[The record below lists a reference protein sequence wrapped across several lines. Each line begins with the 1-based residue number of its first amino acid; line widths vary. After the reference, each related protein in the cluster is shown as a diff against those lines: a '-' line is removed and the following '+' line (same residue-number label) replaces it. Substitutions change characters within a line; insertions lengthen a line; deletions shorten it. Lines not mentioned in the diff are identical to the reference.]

1 MDVVGEIKIIRI
13 TNEKNGLFKELDFNK
28 YTKEDIVKMIE
39 FYNNKLLNFSLN
51 IYDKFTI
58 KREARMIKMMIKTQK
73 SEYQEIEDLEVA
85 NDTRF
90 EITDDIRAFIKH
102 TDKVPLDIED
112 LSTDY
117 IMINAYREINRKI
130 INLVSFIDRAKLL
143 KDNDILSLIDK
154 RIKRITLFSNDDFIL
169 FAR

>member
-1 MDVVGEIKIIRI
+1 
-13 TNEKNGLFKELDFNK
+13 
-28 YTKEDIVKMIE
+28 
-39 FYNNKLLNFSLN
+39 
-51 IYDKFTI
+51 
-58 KREARMIKMMIKTQK
+58 MIKMMIKTQK

-102 TDKVPLDIED
+102 TDKVPSDIED
-112 LSTDY
+112 LNTDY

-143 KDNDILSLIDK
+143 KDNDMLSLLDK

>member
-1 MDVVGEIKIIRI
+1 
-13 TNEKNGLFKELDFNK
+13 
-28 YTKEDIVKMIE
+28 
-39 FYNNKLLNFSLN
+39 
-51 IYDKFTI
+51 
-58 KREARMIKMMIKTQK
+58 MIKMMIKTQK

-102 TDKVPLDIED
+102 TDKVPSDIED
-112 LSTDY
+112 LNTDY

-143 KDNDILSLIDK
+143 NNNKDIDLLSVIDK

-169 FAR
+169 FARW

>member
-1 MDVVGEIKIIRI
+1 
-13 TNEKNGLFKELDFNK
+13 
-28 YTKEDIVKMIE
+28 
-39 FYNNKLLNFSLN
+39 
-51 IYDKFTI
+51 
-58 KREARMIKMMIKTQK
+58 MIKMMIKTQK

-102 TDKVPLDIED
+102 TDKVPTDIEN
-112 LSTDY
+112 LNTNY

-143 KDNDILSLIDK
+143 NNNKDIDLLSVIDK

-169 FAR
+169 FARW

>member
-1 MDVVGEIKIIRI
+1 
-13 TNEKNGLFKELDFNK
+13 
-28 YTKEDIVKMIE
+28 
-39 FYNNKLLNFSLN
+39 
-51 IYDKFTI
+51 
-58 KREARMIKMMIKTQK
+58 MIKMMIKTQK
-73 SEYQEIEDLEVA
+73 SEYREIEDLEEA

-102 TDKVPLDIED
+102 TNKVPIDIED
-112 LSTDY
+112 LNTNY

-130 INLVSFIDRAKLL
+130 INLVSFIDRAKN
-143 KDNDILSLIDK
+143 DDILSLIDK

>member
-1 MDVVGEIKIIRI
+1 
-13 TNEKNGLFKELDFNK
+13 
-28 YTKEDIVKMIE
+28 
-39 FYNNKLLNFSLN
+39 
-51 IYDKFTI
+51 
-58 KREARMIKMMIKTQK
+58 MIKMMIKTQK

-102 TDKVPLDIED
+102 TDKVPSDIED
-112 LSTDY
+112 LNTDY

-130 INLVSFIDRAKLL
+130 INLVSFIDRTKLL
-143 KDNDILSLIDK
+143 NDNNDILSLIDK

-169 FAR
+169 FARW

>member
-1 MDVVGEIKIIRI
+1 
-13 TNEKNGLFKELDFNK
+13 
-28 YTKEDIVKMIE
+28 
-39 FYNNKLLNFSLN
+39 
-51 IYDKFTI
+51 
-58 KREARMIKMMIKTQK
+58 MIKMMIKTQK
-73 SEYQEIEDLEVA
+73 SEYQEIEDLEAA

-102 TDKVPLDIED
+102 TDKVPNDIED

-130 INLVSFIDRAKLL
+130 INLVSFIDRAKN
-143 KDNDILSLIDK
+143 DDILSLIDK

>member
-1 MDVVGEIKIIRI
+1 
-13 TNEKNGLFKELDFNK
+13 
-28 YTKEDIVKMIE
+28 
-39 FYNNKLLNFSLN
+39 
-51 IYDKFTI
+51 
-58 KREARMIKMMIKTQK
+58 MIKMMIKTQK

-102 TDKVPLDIED
+102 TDKVPLDIEN
-112 LSTDY
+112 LNTNY

-130 INLVSFIDRAKLL
+130 VHLVSFIDRAKLL
-143 KDNDILSLIDK
+143 NNNKDIDLLSVIDK

>member
-1 MDVVGEIKIIRI
+1 
-13 TNEKNGLFKELDFNK
+13 
-28 YTKEDIVKMIE
+28 
-39 FYNNKLLNFSLN
+39 
-51 IYDKFTI
+51 
-58 KREARMIKMMIKTQK
+58 MIKMMIKTQK
-73 SEYQEIEDLEVA
+73 AEYQEIEDLEVA

-102 TDKVPLDIED
+102 TDKVPIDIED
-112 LSTDY
+112 LNTDY

-130 INLVSFIDRAKLL
+130 INLVSFIDRAKN
-143 KDNDILSLIDK
+143 DDILSLIDK

>member
-1 MDVVGEIKIIRI
+1 
-13 TNEKNGLFKELDFNK
+13 
-28 YTKEDIVKMIE
+28 
-39 FYNNKLLNFSLN
+39 
-51 IYDKFTI
+51 
-58 KREARMIKMMIKTQK
+58 MIKMMIKTQK

-102 TDKVPLDIED
+102 TDKVPLDIEN
-112 LSTDY
+112 LNTDY

-130 INLVSFIDRAKLL
+130 VHLVSFIDRAKLL
-143 KDNDILSLIDK
+143 NNNDLLSVIDK

>member
-1 MDVVGEIKIIRI
+1 
-13 TNEKNGLFKELDFNK
+13 
-28 YTKEDIVKMIE
+28 
-39 FYNNKLLNFSLN
+39 
-51 IYDKFTI
+51 
-58 KREARMIKMMIKTQK
+58 MIKMMIKTQK
-73 SEYQEIEDLEVA
+73 AEYQEIEDLAVA

-102 TDKVPLDIED
+102 TDKVPIDIED

-130 INLVSFIDRAKLL
+130 INLVSFIDRAK
-143 KDNDILSLIDK
+143 NDDLLSLIDK

>member
-1 MDVVGEIKIIRI
+1 
-13 TNEKNGLFKELDFNK
+13 
-28 YTKEDIVKMIE
+28 
-39 FYNNKLLNFSLN
+39 
-51 IYDKFTI
+51 
-58 KREARMIKMMIKTQK
+58 MIKMMIKTQK

-102 TDKVPLDIED
+102 TDKVPSDIEE

-130 INLVSFIDRAKLL
+130 INLVSFIDRAKN
-143 KDNDILSLIDK
+143 DDILSLIDK

>member
-1 MDVVGEIKIIRI
+1 
-13 TNEKNGLFKELDFNK
+13 
-28 YTKEDIVKMIE
+28 
-39 FYNNKLLNFSLN
+39 
-51 IYDKFTI
+51 
-58 KREARMIKMMIKTQK
+58 MIKMMIKTQK

-102 TDKVPLDIED
+102 TDKVPIDIED
-112 LSTDY
+112 LNTDY

-130 INLVSFIDRAKLL
+130 INLVSFIDRTK
-143 KDNDILSLIDK
+143 NDDLLSLIDK

>member
-1 MDVVGEIKIIRI
+1 
-13 TNEKNGLFKELDFNK
+13 
-28 YTKEDIVKMIE
+28 
-39 FYNNKLLNFSLN
+39 
-51 IYDKFTI
+51 
-58 KREARMIKMMIKTQK
+58 MIKMMIKTQK

-102 TDKVPLDIED
+102 TDKVPIDIED
-112 LSTDY
+112 LNTDY

-130 INLVSFIDRAKLL
+130 INLVSFIDRAKN
-143 KDNDILSLIDK
+143 NDILSLIDK

>member
-1 MDVVGEIKIIRI
+1 MIKI
-13 TNEKNGLFKELDFNK
+13 
-28 YTKEDIVKMIE
+28 
-39 FYNNKLLNFSLN
+39 
-51 IYDKFTI
+51 
-58 KREARMIKMMIKTQK
+58 MIKTQK

-102 TDKVPLDIED
+102 TDKVPSDIED
-112 LSTDY
+112 LNTDY

-130 INLVSFIDRAKLL
+130 INLVSFIDRAKN
-143 KDNDILSLIDK
+143 DDILSLLDK

>member
-1 MDVVGEIKIIRI
+1 
-13 TNEKNGLFKELDFNK
+13 
-28 YTKEDIVKMIE
+28 
-39 FYNNKLLNFSLN
+39 
-51 IYDKFTI
+51 
-58 KREARMIKMMIKTQK
+58 MIKMMIKTQK

-102 TDKVPLDIED
+102 TDKVPTDIDD
-112 LSTDY
+112 LNTNY

-130 INLVSFIDRAKLL
+130 VHLVSFIDRAKLL
-143 KDNDILSLIDK
+143 NNNKDIDLLSVIDK

-169 FAR
+169 FARW

>member
-1 MDVVGEIKIIRI
+1 
-13 TNEKNGLFKELDFNK
+13 
-28 YTKEDIVKMIE
+28 
-39 FYNNKLLNFSLN
+39 
-51 IYDKFTI
+51 
-58 KREARMIKMMIKTQK
+58 MIKMMIKTQK

-102 TDKVPLDIED
+102 TDKVPTDIED
-112 LSTDY
+112 LNTDY

-130 INLVSFIDRAKLL
+130 VHLVSFIDRAKN
-143 KDNDILSLIDK
+143 DDILSLIDK

>member
-1 MDVVGEIKIIRI
+1 
-13 TNEKNGLFKELDFNK
+13 
-28 YTKEDIVKMIE
+28 
-39 FYNNKLLNFSLN
+39 
-51 IYDKFTI
+51 
-58 KREARMIKMMIKTQK
+58 MIKMMIKTQK
-73 SEYQEIEDLEVA
+73 AEYQEIEDLEVA

-130 INLVSFIDRAKLL
+130 INLVSFIDRAKN
-143 KDNDILSLIDK
+143 DDILSLLDK

>member
-1 MDVVGEIKIIRI
+1 
-13 TNEKNGLFKELDFNK
+13 
-28 YTKEDIVKMIE
+28 
-39 FYNNKLLNFSLN
+39 
-51 IYDKFTI
+51 
-58 KREARMIKMMIKTQK
+58 MIKMMIKTQK

-102 TDKVPLDIED
+102 TDKVPNDIED
-112 LSTDY
+112 LNTDY

-130 INLVSFIDRAKLL
+130 INLVSFVDRAKN
-143 KDNDILSLIDK
+143 NDILSLLDK

>member
-1 MDVVGEIKIIRI
+1 
-13 TNEKNGLFKELDFNK
+13 
-28 YTKEDIVKMIE
+28 
-39 FYNNKLLNFSLN
+39 
-51 IYDKFTI
+51 
-58 KREARMIKMMIKTQK
+58 MIKMMIKTQK

-102 TDKVPLDIED
+102 TDKVPTDIED
-112 LSTDY
+112 LNTDY

-130 INLVSFIDRAKLL
+130 INLVSFIDRAKN
-143 KDNDILSLIDK
+143 NDILSLVDK

>member
-1 MDVVGEIKIIRI
+1 
-13 TNEKNGLFKELDFNK
+13 
-28 YTKEDIVKMIE
+28 
-39 FYNNKLLNFSLN
+39 
-51 IYDKFTI
+51 
-58 KREARMIKMMIKTQK
+58 MIKMMIKTQK

-90 EITDDIRAFIKH
+90 EITDDIRVFIKH

-112 LSTDY
+112 LNTDY

>member
-1 MDVVGEIKIIRI
+1 
-13 TNEKNGLFKELDFNK
+13 
-28 YTKEDIVKMIE
+28 
-39 FYNNKLLNFSLN
+39 
-51 IYDKFTI
+51 
-58 KREARMIKMMIKTQK
+58 MIKMMIKTQK

-102 TDKVPLDIED
+102 TDKVPIDIED

-130 INLVSFIDRAKLL
+130 INLVSFIDRAKN
-143 KDNDILSLIDK
+143 KDILSLLDK

>member
-1 MDVVGEIKIIRI
+1 
-13 TNEKNGLFKELDFNK
+13 
-28 YTKEDIVKMIE
+28 
-39 FYNNKLLNFSLN
+39 
-51 IYDKFTI
+51 
-58 KREARMIKMMIKTQK
+58 MIKMLIKTQK

-102 TDKVPLDIED
+102 TDKVPSDIED
-112 LSTDY
+112 LNTDY

-130 INLVSFIDRAKLL
+130 INLVSFIDRAKN
-143 KDNDILSLIDK
+143 DDILSLIDK

>member
-1 MDVVGEIKIIRI
+1 
-13 TNEKNGLFKELDFNK
+13 
-28 YTKEDIVKMIE
+28 
-39 FYNNKLLNFSLN
+39 
-51 IYDKFTI
+51 
-58 KREARMIKMMIKTQK
+58 MIKMMIKTQK

-102 TDKVPLDIED
+102 TDKVPTDIED
-112 LSTDY
+112 LNTDY

-130 INLVSFIDRAKLL
+130 INLVSFIDRTKN
-143 KDNDILSLIDK
+143 NDILSLIDK

>member
-1 MDVVGEIKIIRI
+1 
-13 TNEKNGLFKELDFNK
+13 
-28 YTKEDIVKMIE
+28 
-39 FYNNKLLNFSLN
+39 
-51 IYDKFTI
+51 
-58 KREARMIKMMIKTQK
+58 MIKMMIKTQK

-102 TDKVPLDIED
+102 TDKVPIDIED
-112 LSTDY
+112 LNTDY

-130 INLVSFIDRAKLL
+130 INLVSFIDRAKN
-143 KDNDILSLIDK
+143 DDILSLLDK

>member
-1 MDVVGEIKIIRI
+1 
-13 TNEKNGLFKELDFNK
+13 
-28 YTKEDIVKMIE
+28 
-39 FYNNKLLNFSLN
+39 
-51 IYDKFTI
+51 
-58 KREARMIKMMIKTQK
+58 MIKMMIKTQK
-73 SEYQEIEDLEVA
+73 SEYQESEALEVA

-102 TDKVPLDIED
+102 TDKVPNDIED
-112 LSTDY
+112 LNTDY

-130 INLVSFIDRAKLL
+130 VHLVSFVDRAKN
-143 KDNDILSLIDK
+143 DDILSLIDK

>member
-1 MDVVGEIKIIRI
+1 
-13 TNEKNGLFKELDFNK
+13 
-28 YTKEDIVKMIE
+28 
-39 FYNNKLLNFSLN
+39 
-51 IYDKFTI
+51 
-58 KREARMIKMMIKTQK
+58 MIKMMIKTQK
-73 SEYQEIEDLEVA
+73 SEYQETEDLEVA

-102 TDKVPLDIED
+102 TDKVPSDIED
-112 LSTDY
+112 LNTDY

-130 INLVSFIDRAKLL
+130 INLVSFIDRAKN
-143 KDNDILSLIDK
+143 DDILSLIDK